1 MAEAANKRIFITGVA
16 GFIGSNL
23 AAALLNRGYKV
34 IGLDN
39 LSQGLRRNIAPIMKN
54 RNFTFVKGDVRN
66 GGFVEKLAKG
76 ADVIVHLA
84 AYKIPRYGNAMD
96 TLMINS
102 TGTMNAL
109 EAAKKNK
116 SKFVFTSTSDVY
128 GKLPDIPFRE
138 DGDILLGHSKVK
150 RWAYAASKLFDEHLC
165 FAYEEK
171 YGLKVAILRIFGS
184 YGSNQN
190 LTWWGGPQSGFI
202 TAAFLKEPMQIHG
215 DGSQTRSFTYI
226 DDTVDGIVRAIE
238 RKESAGELINIGND
252 KEISI
257 LNLAR
262 LIWKMVNGN
271 SKPRLKF
278 VPYKT
283 FSGKNYQDVMR
294 RVPDISKA
302 ARLLG
307 FRPRVCLKE
316 GLLKTIAW
324 QRRCADN
331 A

>member
-1 MAEAANKRIFITGVA
+1 MAKRMKKSVLITGVA

-23 AAALLNRGYKV
+23 TARLLKKGYKV
-34 IGLDN
+34 TGIDN
-39 LSQGLRRNIAPIMKN
+39 LSQGLRRNILPFLKDRSFKFI
-54 RNFTFVKGDVRN
+54 KGDVRSCLT
-66 GGFVEKLAKG
+66 VTKAAKN

-102 TGTMNAL
+102 VGTMNAL
-109 EAAKKNK
+109 EAARKNK
-116 SKFVFTSTSDVY
+116 AKFVITSTSDVY
-128 GKLPDIPFRE
+128 GKLSKIPFGE
-138 DGDILLGHSKVK
+138 DDDIVLGHSKVK
-150 RWAYAASKLFDEHLC
+150 RWSYAASKLFDEHLC

-171 YGLKVAILRIFGS
+171 YGLRVCVLRIFGS
-184 YGSNQN
+184 YGPNQN

-202 TAAFLKEPMQIHG
+202 TAAFLKEPIQVHG

-226 DDTVDGIVRAIE
+226 DDTVSGIIRSIE
-238 RKESAGELINIGND
+238 CGRSAGELINIGNN

-271 SKPRLKF
+271 LRPRLKF

-302 ARLLG
+302 RRLLG
-307 FRPRVCLKE
+307 FIPRVGLEE
-316 GLLKTIAW
+316 GLARTIEW
-324 QRRCADN
+324 QRRFV
-331 A
+331 